1 MALAS
6 VEAVRAE
13 GNFLPEQFTK
23 TSDEELEAILTARI
37 AEASAEVLRRV
48 GDDLYATEEPA
59 LQQLLITAEVYLATS
74 KALQTVANIVA
85 TWDAEALPAEFIDSR
100 ELAAIIVRYRT
111 SAEALLAP
119 YEQGVREGSRPY
131 LGARSITT

>member
-13 GNFLPEQFTK
+13 GNFLPEQLTK
-23 TSDEELEAILTARI
+23 TTDEELDAVLSARI
-37 AEASAEVLRRV
+37 DEASAEVLRRV
-48 GDDLYATEEPA
+48 GDDLYATEEPG
-59 LQQLLITAEVYLATS
+59 LRQLLTTAEVYLATS
-74 KALQTVANIVA
+74 KTLQTIANIVA

-111 SAEALLAP
+111 SAEQLLAP
-119 YEQGVREGSRPY
+119 YERGVREGARPY
-131 LGARSITT
+131 LGARSISA